1 MQGNIAQSES
11 AKADAMLPTY
21 TPTWVDSTSGN
32 VEAMSGRYGLIE
44 FNAVCSASAII
55 ASTAICLF
63 GSGDA
68 FGGGIAISLWVSCEP
83 SPEDSDWPELGR
95 PRDLG
100 GGVSKVW

>member
-1 MQGNIAQSES
+1 
-11 AKADAMLPTY
+11 
-21 TPTWVDSTSGN
+21 
-32 VEAMSGRYGLIE
+32 MSGRYGLIE

-63 GSGDA
+63 GSGDDVPGRSA
-68 FGGGIAISLWVSCEP
+68 MSWWGSCEP
-83 SPEDSDWPELGR
+83 SAEDSDWPELGR